1 MKTFTIAL
9 LSLFILIEN
18 TFAQATKK
26 VVLEDL
32 TASWCGLCPEGKL
45 TYDSIMTNFDNV
57 IGVGVH
63 VSDPMSNEITDEL
76 SKEYS
81 GGGVNV
87 FLIDRHLFPDRNF
100 VQFSFQYEPI
110 AEKLAERLQSY
121 SPVSVSFEELQYEEY
136 SRELT
141 VTVRADFHQN
151 MSNQNMRFNLWLTE
165 DSIMRNEG
173 GYTQS
178 SYFNDYEGHAY
189 QGAGN
194 PIYNFVHR
202 SVLRKSLGGLFGVE
216 GSLPPTV
223 QVGSNY
229 QYQFKTILPPEWNI
243 DQIYLV
249 GLVQNHGEE
258 RTEQS
263 ILNAE
268 DIRLKTYLTNEP
280 LATSIEN
287 TSSNASLQLYRIY
300 PNPISDAPLQIVFNL
315 ASMRPI
321 RLQVFDI
328 QGRLIRTL
336 RQEKINRGL
345 HTVRWNLQDAKG
357 NKVSS
362 GQYMV
367 VLEDRNG
374 NRQVQKVVIE

>member
-9 LSLFILIEN
+9 LSLFLFESL
-18 TFAQATKK
+18 FAQATKK

-45 TYDSIMTNFDNV
+45 TYDSIMANFDNV

-63 VSDPMSNEITDEL
+63 VSDPMSSDITDAL
-76 SKEYS
+76 SEEYS

-87 FLIDRHLFPDRNF
+87 FLLDRHLFNDRNF

-121 SPVSVSFEELQYEEY
+121 SPVSVSIEELQFEEY

-151 MSNQNMRFNLWLTE
+151 MENQDLRFNLWLTE

-173 GYTQS
+173 GYVQS
-178 SYFNDYEGHAY
+178 SYFNDYDGHAY
-189 QGAGN
+189 EGAGN

-216 GSLPPTV
+216 NSIPSTIQAGSYHQL
-223 QVGSNY
+223 
-229 QYQFKTILPPEWNI
+229 QFSTILPPEWNI
-243 DQIYLV
+243 DQLYLV
-249 GLVQNHGEE
+249 GLVQSHGTE
-258 RTEQS
+258 RSEQS

-268 DIRLKTYLTNEP
+268 DVRLKTYLENEVF
-280 LATSIEN
+280 ATSIVAQH
-287 TSSNASLQLYRIY
+287 SSPRLFRIY
-300 PNPISDAPLQIVFNL
+300 PNPVSTAPLQIVFDL
-315 ASMRPI
+315 PSTSPI
-321 RLQVFDI
+321 QLQVFDI

-336 RQEKINRGL
+336 RQEKMNQGV
-345 HTVRWNLQDAKG
+345 HTVRWNLQDGKG
-357 NKVSS
+357 EKTAAGHYMIVLTDNK
-362 GQYMV
+362 
-367 VLEDRNG
+367 D